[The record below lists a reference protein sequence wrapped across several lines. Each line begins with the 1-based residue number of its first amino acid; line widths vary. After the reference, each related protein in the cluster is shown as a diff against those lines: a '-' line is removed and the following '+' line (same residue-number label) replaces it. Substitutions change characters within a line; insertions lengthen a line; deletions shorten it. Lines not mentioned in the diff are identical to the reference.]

1 MPGSS
6 PFDGA
11 GSLREAYQAVD
22 WVSTSLG
29 DPQGWPTA
37 LRRALRLALTTRFAV
52 LITWGPEHVM
62 LYNEAYAPLIGA
74 KHPAL
79 GRRAADVFP
88 EAWDDLGPLFDG
100 VVAGTGATW
109 SEDQLLLLDR
119 HGFAEETYW
128 TFSFSPLTDDDGVI
142 RGVLDIVD
150 ETTRQV
156 VDRRRLELLAR
167 LGELT
172 SDLENSADL
181 PARAVEVLLTAP
193 LDLPAVDV
201 RLPGADGG
209 EHLPGPLAT
218 LGTHEVLVGDTPDGR
233 LAWLRLPGAHPGAS
247 GVLTVALSEHLA
259 PDGTYLEFLRLVA
272 AALGNALSVAASYEA
287 ERRRADLQEV
297 QAARLRSLVDV
308 AQALPDA
315 ADEAGVLD
323 VLTRETAALLHSDAV
338 ALGLLVPD
346 EEGLERRLRLFGHDL
361 DQVGDAVARAL
372 RGAASYEDVPSGGSV
387 AVLPLRTADTV
398 TGALGVSWRRARDFP
413 AEDRDLLQVL
423 AASTAQALDR
433 IRASRAERQAAEAVR
448 SLAETLQRSLLTAA
462 PQPEELQIAVRY
474 LPAAEHAQ
482 VGGDWYDAFLTSAG
496 ATCVAIGDVTG
507 HDQEAAAA
515 MGQVRNLLRGIGY
528 SLEVSPASALTSLD
542 RAMRDLGV
550 GALATAVL
558 ATVERIEGTQTWRMR
573 WTNAGHPPP
582 LVVAGGQ
589 AHLLTTEPDLLLG
602 LEADFPRADHV
613 HGLPPG
619 AIVVLYTDG
628 LVERRGE
635 SVEEGLQWLV
645 EATTGMGDL
654 TPDEVCDA
662 LLALVDG
669 HTDDDVA
676 LLALRVRPVVG
687 PAGA

>member
-1 MPGSS
+1 VPGSS

-11 GSLREAYQAVD
+11 GTLRGDYLAVD
-22 WVSTSLG
+22 WAATALG
-29 DPQGWPTA
+29 EPAGWPTA

-52 LITWGPEHVM
+52 LVTWGPEHVM

-88 EAWDDLGPLFDG
+88 EAWDELGPLFDG
-100 VVAGTGATW
+100 VISGAGATW
-109 SEDQLLLLDR
+109 SQDQVLLLDR
-119 HGFAEETYW
+119 RGFAEETYW
-128 TFSFSPLTDDDGVI
+128 TFSFSPLTDDDGAI

-150 ETTRQV
+150 ETTRRV

-172 SDLENSADL
+172 SDLESTADL
-181 PARAVEVLLTAP
+181 PARAVEVLMTAP

-201 RLPGADGG
+201 RFPGADGQ
-209 EHLPGPLAT
+209 HQLPGPLAT

-233 LAWLRLPGAHPGAS
+233 LAWLRVPGAHPGTS

-259 PDGTYLEFLRLVA
+259 PDGPYLEFLRLVA

-287 ERRRADLQEV
+287 ERRRADLQQV
-297 QAARLRSLVDV
+297 QAARLRGLVDV

-315 ADEAGVLD
+315 GDEAGVLE
-323 VLTRETAALLHSDAV
+323 VLTRETAGLLQTDAV

-346 EEGLERRLRLFGHDL
+346 EEGLEQRLRLFGRDL
-361 DQVGDAVARAL
+361 DSVGGAVARAL
-372 RGAASYEDVPSGGSV
+372 GGTSCFEALPSGGSV
-387 AVLPLRTADTV
+387 AVLPLRTGDAV
-398 TGALGVSWRRARDFP
+398 TGALGLTWTGPRDFP

-433 IRASRAERQAAEAVR
+433 IRAARAERQAAEAVR

-474 LPAAEHAQ
+474 SPAAEHVQ

-558 ATVERIEGTQTWRMR
+558 ATVERIEGTDTWRMR
-573 WTNAGHPPP
+573 WANAGHTPP
-582 LVVAGGQ
+582 LVIGGGRAQ
-589 AHLLTTEPDLLLG
+589 LLTTEPDLLLG

-613 HGLPPG
+613 HGLDPG

-628 LVERRGE
+628 LVERRDA

-645 EATTGMGDL
+645 EAAAGLGDL

-676 LLALRVRPVVG
+676 LLAVRVRPVG
-687 PAGA
+687 

>member
-1 MPGSS
+1 VSGSS

-11 GSLREAYQAVD
+11 GALRREYLAVD
-22 WVSTSLG
+22 WAATALG
-29 DPQGWPTA
+29 DPAGWSSS
-37 LRRALRLALTTRFAV
+37 LRRTLELALGTRFAV
-52 LITWGPEHVM
+52 LLAWGPEHVM
-62 LYNEAYAPLIGA
+62 LYNEAYAPILA
-74 KHPAL
+74 EKAPAL
-79 GRRAADVFP
+79 GRRVEDVFP
-88 EAWDDLGPLFDG
+88 EAWDALGPMFADVL
-100 VVAGTGATW
+100 AGRGATW
-109 SEDQLLLLDR
+109 SEDQRLLLDR
-119 HGFAEETYW
+119 RGFAEETFF
-128 TFSFSPLTDDDGVI
+128 TFSYSPVPDDDGSLG
-142 RGVLDIVD
+142 GVLDIVT
-150 ETTRQV
+150 ETTHQV

-172 SDLENSADL
+172 SDLENTADL
-181 PARAVEVLLTAP
+181 PARAVEVLMTAP

-201 RLPGADGG
+201 RFPGADGQ
-209 EHLPGPLAT
+209 HQLPGPLAT

-233 LAWLRLPGAHPGAS
+233 LAWLRVPGAHPGTS
-247 GVLTVALSEHLA
+247 GVLTVALPEHLA
-259 PDGTYLEFLRLVA
+259 PDGAYLEFLRLVA

-297 QAARLRSLVDV
+297 QAARLRGLVDV

-315 ADEAGVLD
+315 ADEAGVLE
-323 VLTRETAALLHSDAV
+323 VLTRETAGLLHTDAV

-346 EEGLERRLRLFGHDL
+346 EEGLEQRLRLFGPDL
-361 DQVGDAVARAL
+361 AQATGAVARAL
-372 RGAASYEDVPSGGSV
+372 RGTPCFEALPSGGSV
-387 AVLPLRTADTV
+387 AVLPLRTADAV
-398 TGALGVSWRRARDFP
+398 TGALGLSWRAARNFP

-433 IRASRAERQAAEAVR
+433 IRAARAERQAAEAVR

-474 LPAAEHAQ
+474 LPAAEHVQ

-558 ATVERIEGTQTWRMR
+558 ATVERIEGTETWRMR
-573 WTNAGHPPP
+573 WANAGHTPP
-582 LVVAGGQ
+582 LVITGGG
-589 AHLLTTEPDLLLG
+589 AELLTTDPDLLLG

-628 LVERRGE
+628 LVERRVA

-645 EATTGMGDL
+645 EAAAGLGDL

-662 LLALVDG
+662 LLQLVEG

-676 LLALRVRPVVG
+676 LLAVRVRPVG
-687 PAGA
+687 